1 MARRVRGPWH
11 ADGGTLE
18 CVLFNVGGRA
28 TGAVGRRARIASD
41 GAGDGDAPFSMARQ
55 TFSRRTR
62 EIYPRNVCFWRKL
75 GKNQTNCSYATAFSE
90 IVKIP
95 SEGERG
101 NRERDTWDVFV
112 GSAPQVELQ
121 LGKLPGCFLFTRNS
135 RIPIG
140 PRRADFEIQCKKTC

>member
-1 MARRVRGPWH
+1 MLSVVARELRVMVPAMVTRPSRWPGKLFRGERGKFIH
-11 ADGGTLE
+11 RD
-18 CVLFNVGGRA
+18 VLFL
-28 TGAVGRRARIASD
+28 
-41 GAGDGDAPFSMARQ
+41 
-55 TFSRRTR
+55 
-62 EIYPRNVCFWRKL
+62 RKL
-75 GKNQTNCSYATAFSE
+75 GKNQTNCPYTTVFSE

-121 LGKLPGCFLFTRNS
+121 LGKLPGGFFFTRNS